1 MNGWTNP
8 FIPQVQPTQQYNM
21 MYQPPAPKYELTIV
35 KGEEG
40 ARAFKMAPYSKAVLV
55 DETAPIVWFAQ
66 TDGAG
71 YLTVTPYDIVLHQ
84 SQPPVDINDLA
95 ERLKKLEENY
105 VQQSNFSK
113 PRKQQ
118 RQQPVEQQ
126 PAATTD

>member
-8 FIPQVQPTQQYNM
+8 FIPQLQPNQQYG
-21 MYQPPAPKYELTIV
+21 MYQTPAPKYELTIV

-40 ARAFKMAPYSKAVLV
+40 AKAFRMAPYSKAVLV

-71 YLTVTPYDIVLHQ
+71 YLTVTPYDITLHQ
-84 SQPPVDINDLA
+84 TQPQVDINDLA
-95 ERLKKLEENY
+95 ERLKRLEENY
-105 VQQSNFSK
+105 VQQSNTSK

-118 RQQPVEQQ
+118 RQQPTEQQ